1 MPTLRRDNRI
11 VDLRRAT
18 SAHPSEHPKNHS
30 PRRGSQQSPSTLRR
44 SGSRRWGFAALTS
57 GYTLVGIWLSVGSG
71 VVMGDALARVAN
83 AGYAINSRNP
93 HLEAIGFVWNPLP
106 TLAVIP
112 FGALRGLWP
121 AVSSYGVAGIFVSAG
136 CMAGAVVVLDRIG
149 EDLFVPTPTRRV
161 IVALFAMHPM
171 IVFYGGN
178 GMSEAM
184 FVLLLLVVVR
194 WLSLW
199 LRNGSTGH
207 LVGASL
213 ALAGAYLT
221 RYEAFPVAVAV
232 VALVIVVTW
241 IRTPGNYTQRTWL
254 AIADGF
260 IAGMPFA
267 AAVGL
272 WAFASWMIVGS
283 PFEQFTS
290 NYGNAAF
297 VAAATAEGEVGAGMA
312 TVATQLAAL
321 QPLGLV
327 VIMTAVVVGWRNRQP
342 TIAAAL
348 AVFAPVLGFAAS
360 SAITGITFNFL
371 RFYIALIPL
380 VAIAGLVVLARPSV
394 ALPTHW
400 VRSTATLGVAMA
412 MAMAIPATATAF
424 WDRSLA
430 PQEVMVAAAVD
441 QNLRDRYPGLIPAFE
456 VERQVAGYID
466 ALDLP
471 SGSVLVDVL
480 LGFPIVLSSSDPSV
494 FVIPSDGDFQAMLA
508 DPSAFGIRYILA
520 VPEAG
525 EGSNDAVNQS
535 YPTLFDNGANI
546 TVLSGEFANLNAA
559 DPMWRLYR
567 VTGP

>member
-1 MPTLRRDNRI
+1 MPTIRHVNCI
-11 VDLRRAT
+11 EDLRRAT
-18 SAHPSEHPKNHS
+18 SAYPNEYA
-30 PRRGSQQSPSTLRR
+30 PRRGSQQSPSMLRR
-44 SGSRRWGFAALTS
+44 NSFGPGGFAALTS
-57 GYTLVGIWLSVGSG
+57 GYALVGVWLSVGSG

-83 AGYAINSRNP
+83 AGYAINSRDP

-112 FGALRGLWP
+112 FGAFRGLWP
-121 AVSSYGVAGIFVSAG
+121 AVASYGVAGVFVSAA
-136 CMAGAVVVLDRIG
+136 CMAGAVVVLNRIAR
-149 EDLFVPTPTRRV
+149 DLLVPTPARRV
-161 IVALFAMHPM
+161 IVALFAIHPM

-199 LRNGSTGH
+199 LRNGSTGQ
-207 LVGASL
+207 LVGAAL

-241 IRTPGNYTQRTWL
+241 VRAPGNYTQRTWL
-254 AIADGF
+254 AISDGF
-260 IAGMPFA
+260 VAGMPFA

-297 VAAATAEGEVGAGMA
+297 VAAATAEGAIGAGLA

-321 QPLGLV
+321 QPLGVV
-327 VIMTAVVVGWRNRQP
+327 VIMAAVVVGWRSRQP

-348 AVFAPVLGFAAS
+348 AVFAPVLGFAAL
-360 SAITGITFNFL
+360 SAIAGITFNFL

-380 VAIAGLVVLARPSV
+380 VAIASLVVLARPSV

-400 VRSTATLGVAMA
+400 VRSTATVGVAMA

-424 WDRSLA
+424 WDRNLA
-430 PQEVMVAAAVD
+430 PQEIMVAAAVD
-441 QNLRDRYPGLIPAFE
+441 QNLRDRYPGLVPAFE
-456 VERQVAGYID
+456 VERQVARYLD
-466 ALDLP
+466 ALNLP

-480 LGFPIVLSSSDPSV
+480 HGFAIVTASSDPSV
-494 FVIPSDGDFQAMLA
+494 FVIPSDGDFQTMLA
-508 DPSAFGIRYILA
+508 DPSAFGIQYILA
-520 VPEAG
+520 VPDAG
-525 EGSNDAVNQS
+525 EGSNDAINQS
-535 YPTLFDNGANI
+535 YPTLFDGDADI
-546 TVLSGEFANLNAA
+546 AVLSGEFANLNAA